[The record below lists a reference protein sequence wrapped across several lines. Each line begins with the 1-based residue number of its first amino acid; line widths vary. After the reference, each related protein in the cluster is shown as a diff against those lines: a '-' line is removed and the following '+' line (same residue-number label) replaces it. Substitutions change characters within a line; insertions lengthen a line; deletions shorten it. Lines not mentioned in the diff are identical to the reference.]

1 MPDATASVLFV
12 CLGNICRSPSAEG
25 VFRKV
30 AEREGLLD
38 ALTIDSCGTGSW
50 HIGKQPDSRAM
61 AAASRRGIDISRLRA
76 RKIQPEDLDRFDY
89 VLTMDRSNLADV
101 RDMWHQNGG
110 TEPRLFLEFGR
121 SGVAEV
127 PDPYYGGENGFEHML
142 DLIEEASEGLLS
154 DIRERL
160 G

>member
-1 MPDATASVLFV
+1 
-12 CLGNICRSPSAEG
+12 
-25 VFRKV
+25 
-30 AEREGLLD
+30 
-38 ALTIDSCGTGSW
+38 
-50 HIGKQPDSRAM
+50 
-61 AAASRRGIDISRLRA
+61 
-76 RKIQPEDLDRFDY
+76 
-89 VLTMDRSNLADV
+89 
-101 RDMWHQNGG
+101 MWHQNGG

-127 PDPYYGGENGFEHML
+127 PDPYYGGENGFEHVL